1 MISNRL
7 EKFCPQQNW
16 IEHQIHK
23 YRVFLCCNIRIP
35 PIPPRKYQGVVTQL
49 SCITVLNVENRKLEK
64 RGLFPIVGK
73 KSSEKYFS
81 QMLFRK
87 PFNYL
92 VLHLIVLTDLKNT
105 FSILRVV
112 GFQLQ
117 MKGSTCG
124 SSFLSSSEKYR
135 KIVRDIF
142 VQKLLRTQLATF
154 PHNSVKMGQ
163 KTCISIIHLS
173 TISLV
178 GKWTSTHEILNVAL
192 PKNFV
197 MIKFF
202 NKWNNFKVATVI
214 IAKVFLKMT
223 FNFL

>member
-1 MISNRL
+1 MSKT
-7 EKFCPQQNW
+7 ESWK
-16 IEHQIHK
+16 K
-23 YRVFLCCNIRIP
+23 GVFF
-35 PIPPRKYQGVVTQL
+35 QL
-49 SCITVLNVENRKLEK
+49 LV
-64 RGLFPIVGK
+64 K

-124 SSFLSSSEKYR
+124 SSILTSSEKYR

-192 PKNFV
+192 PKKFV

-202 NKWNNFKVATVI
+202 NKRNNFKVATVV
-214 IAKVFLKMT
+214 IAQCFLKWLLISFSCFQNT
-223 FNFL
+223 IFCCRQNI